1 MAEVDATDVKVFPG
15 AAGASERALSACA
28 RDVSRAAALEH
39 PNIGRALAVG
49 RLEDGTPFIT
59 MERQRGET
67 LKELLDRRG
76 SLPLAEVRAVVLGVT
91 AALSAAH
98 AEGLAHGDLRPENV
112 FLVDGDVSSIKLL
125 NFGARHLLRRA
136 RWRGARRLLSPRR
149 SAGAGGARQDDALGG
164 ARGEAR
170 ARAVPEGRSAA
181 PRGAHHLDRRR
192 VRLGRGADRR
202 GLAAGARRDHATPG
216 ARVREEA
223 MTKRATT

>member
-136 RWRGARRLLSPRR
+136 RWRGARS
-149 SAGAGGARQDDALGG
+149 
-164 ARGEAR
+164 ARGAFSPLDDQRALAALARTMLSGAPAAKRAR
-170 ARAVPEGRSAA
+170 ARSRKGALPRRAALITWIVAVFVSAA
-181 PRGAHHLDRRR
+181 VLIVGGWLLERGATMPRPAPASMKRR
-192 VRLGRGADRR
+192 
-202 GLAAGARRDHATPG
+202 
-216 ARVREEA
+216 
-223 MTKRATT
+223 